1 MSMSIIC
8 GSAMAFWHQHIGLFM
23 TQKERWLA
31 IRERTVMTG
40 IRKLNFLKTMLVV
53 IGWGM
58 HKYHSDYTLIDIGW
72 IFLLRLNHAGSFQL
86 RQYAIHKYV
95 RLLLAVLL
103 ATKNWLLNDVA
114 SNTFYLVATFVVCK
128 QLCGIWLQQR
138 FSNSGSKQAFNPLPC
153 EYSTWVYHCTH
164 NYIICCKI
172 TKSLGENCDLIHKL
186 HII

>member
-58 HKYHSDYTLIDIGW
+58 HKYHSDYTLIGIGGV
-72 IFLLRLNHAGSFQL
+72 FLLRLNHAGSFQL
-86 RQYAIHKYV
+86 RQNAIHKDV

-103 ATKNWLLNDVA
+103 ATKNRLLNDVA
-114 SNTFYLVATFVVCK
+114 SNTFYFVAAFMVCK
-128 QLCGIWLQQR
+128 QLWGIYLQQR
-138 FSNSGSKQAFNPLPC
+138 FSNSCGKQAINLLLRK
-153 EYSTWVYHCTH
+153 YSAGV
-164 NYIICCKI
+164 NYCIHI
-172 TKSLGENCDLIHKL
+172 TKLWCKNTKTLGE
-186 HII
+186 